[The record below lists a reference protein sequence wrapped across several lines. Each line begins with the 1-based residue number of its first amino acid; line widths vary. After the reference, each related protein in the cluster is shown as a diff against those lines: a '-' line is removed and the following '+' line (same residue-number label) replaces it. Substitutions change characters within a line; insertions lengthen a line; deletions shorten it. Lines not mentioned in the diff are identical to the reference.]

1 LKSYTDCR
9 GPEIYNQYLSDLRAT
24 ESVDY
29 IQQRISKPM
38 RISGKGF
45 GESNPLN
52 KCECEDEVISTCTAK
67 EHQQN
72 RRTEFI
78 VVKM

>member
-1 LKSYTDCR
+1 
-9 GPEIYNQYLSDLRAT
+9 
-24 ESVDY
+24 
-29 IQQRISKPM
+29 M
-38 RISGKGF
+38 RISGKGY

-52 KCECEDEVISTCTAK
+52 LCECQNEVISTCTAK

-72 RRTEFI
+72 RRMEFI

>member
-1 LKSYTDCR
+1 MGCLQKMNKCS
-9 GPEIYNQYLSDLRAT
+9 
-24 ESVDY
+24 Y

-38 RISGKGF
+38 CISGKGF
-45 GESNPLN
+45 GESHPLN
-52 KCECEDEVISTCTAK
+52 TCECQDEVLSNGTAK

>member
-1 LKSYTDCR
+1 
-9 GPEIYNQYLSDLRAT
+9 
-24 ESVDY
+24 
-29 IQQRISKPM
+29 M
-38 RISGKGF
+38 RISGKGY

-52 KCECEDEVISTCTAK
+52 LCECQDKVIYTCTAK

>member
-1 LKSYTDCR
+1 MC
-9 GPEIYNQYLSDLRAT
+9 
-24 ESVDY
+24 
-29 IQQRISKPM
+29 
-38 RISGKGF
+38 ISGKGY
-45 GESNPLN
+45 GESHPLN
-52 KCECEDEVISTCTAK
+52 TCECQDEVLSNCTAK